1 MRKAEFLS
9 LSQIRLVL
17 ISDARNAQFL
27 FHIFLLVQSI
37 LHAVSFLWILFAS
50 PLLMFSFFQ

>member
-9 LSQIRLVL
+9 LSHIRLVL
-17 ISDARNAQFL
+17 ISDARSAQFL

-37 LHAVSFLWILFAS
+37 LHAVSFLGFCLPVLF
-50 PLLMFSFFQ
+50 